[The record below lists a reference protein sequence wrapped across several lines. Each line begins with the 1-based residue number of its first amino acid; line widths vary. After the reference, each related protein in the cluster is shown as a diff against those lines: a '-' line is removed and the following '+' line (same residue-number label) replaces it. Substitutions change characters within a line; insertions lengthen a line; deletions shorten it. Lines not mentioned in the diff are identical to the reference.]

1 MNKRVLIVVA
11 VLIPLLVIGGILLG
25 EEEKTQSEPQD
36 QTSETETPTE
46 TTDNSNETPIES
58 LTTESD
64 YPKIASWLAKK
75 EELIESG
82 KPYDLVMAGWFTQ
95 EEAGQLRE
103 NNPDVLLLAG
113 LTTTWVWD
121 NPDWMNFLVTVANY
135 GMDTPVEINEDMYLH
150 DAKGERCGFGWA
162 SEEWNHE
169 EIYAM
174 DPRDP
179 EWFDLITTFYSVV
192 LDQTQHDG
200 IIVDMVVE
208 KQYWRPEISD
218 EEWLEATKDIYDT
231 IAALN
236 TQDKLVIFNAGARLS
251 DIDEY
256 GEYFDGYLMENFM
269 GDQLQTTYADG
280 LEAAESDYIVIYN
293 VDTDD
298 TGIEDKSKMRLGLTL
313 SLLNDNTYFTYDF
326 GPRDHG
332 QAWWYSEYDVELGDP
347 LGDYYTQNGAY
358 IREFENGY
366 VVSAPNGATVSFD
379 ESLTDVTNGESG
391 TSFTVEAGDGRIYTR

>member
-1 MNKRVLIVVA
+1 MNKRALIVVA

-58 LTTESD
+58 RTTESD

-82 KPYDLVMAGWFTQ
+82 KPYDLVMAGWFTP

-150 DAKGERCGFGWA
+150 DAKGERSGFGWA

-192 LDQTQHDG
+192 LDQPQHDG

-208 KQYWRPEISD
+208 KQYWCPEISD

-269 GDQLQTTYADG
+269 GDQLQTIYADG

-298 TGIEDKSKMRLGLTL
+298 TGIEDKAKMRLGLTL

>member
-25 EEEKTQSEPQD
+25 EEEKKPSEPQD

-46 TTDNSNETPIES
+46 KTENSNETPIES

-64 YPKIASWLAKK
+64 HPKIASWLAKK

-150 DAKGERCGFGWA
+150 DAEGERCGFGWA

-208 KQYWRPEISD
+208 KQYWCPEISD
-218 EEWLEATKDIYDT
+218 EGWLEATKDIYDT

-298 TGIEDKSKMRLGLTL
+298 TGIEDKAKMRLGLTL